1 MAKPTLRHI
10 ADKLGVSTAT
20 VSLAMRGSS
29 SISTVT
35 KKRVN
40 EALVESGYVY
50 QRGAAGLRTSK
61 NNTVGVIVNN
71 LSDPFF
77 SNLLASLENELA
89 KTNRT
94 VFFCNSNESVERQ
107 TKFLRT
113 MSEYNADG
121 LIISP
126 AMGTTSEHFNNL
138 ENVMPSGLV
147 FVSRTIADTNYD
159 SVVND
164 DYESSILATQRLVE
178 LGHKKI
184 AVIGGRPSL
193 SPYVERMRAYREVL
207 ENASLDFDRN
217 LIRCCLPTRIAG
229 FESAEWIANLFPRP
243 TAAIC
248 YNDSI
253 ALGLLT
259 GLQRVGLRP
268 GRNFALIGHEN
279 IEESILSNCCALSLT
294 EVSRDE
300 MGRLA
305 SKILID
311 RINNPDAPPK
321 RIVLKTRLIIRD
333 SCTSVVNCTT

>member
-1 MAKPTLRHI
+1 MERPTLRHI
-10 ADKLGVSTAT
+10 ADQLGVSTAT

-29 SISTVT
+29 SISEIM

-77 SNLLASLENELA
+77 SNLLASLEGELTKA
-89 KTNRT
+89 GRT
-94 VFFCNSNESVERQ
+94 VFLCNSNESVERQ
-107 TKFLRT
+107 TKFIRT

-126 AMGTTSEHFNNL
+126 AIGTTSGHFKTL
-138 ENVMPSGLV
+138 ESVMPSSVV
-147 FVSRTIADTNYD
+147 FVSRTIADTKYD

-164 DYESSILATQRLVE
+164 DYESSFLATRRLVE

-184 AVIGGRPSL
+184 SFVGGVPSL
-193 SPYVERMRAYREVL
+193 SPYVKRIRGYRDVL
-207 ENASLDFDRN
+207 ESASLEFDGN
-217 LIRCCLPTRIAG
+217 LIRCCPPTRIEG
-229 FESAEWIANLFPRP
+229 FESAKWIANLRPRP
-243 TAAIC
+243 TAAIG

-253 ALGLLT
+253 ALGLHS
-259 GLQRVGLRP
+259 GLQRLGLHP

-279 IEESILSNCCALSLT
+279 IEESILSNCALSLT

-305 SKILID
+305 SKVLID

-321 RIVLKTRLIIRD
+321 RIVLNTRLIIRD
-333 SCTSVVNCTT
+333 SCTSVVNYAA

>member
-1 MAKPTLRHI
+1 MTKPTLRHI

-29 SISTVT
+29 SISKVT

-40 EALVESGYVY
+40 EALAESGYVY

-77 SNLLASLENELA
+77 SNLLASIEDGLA
-89 KTNRT
+89 KSDQT
-94 VFFCNSNESVERQ
+94 VFLCNSNESVERQ
-107 TKFLRT
+107 TKFIRT

-126 AMGTTSEHFNNL
+126 AIGTTLEHFKTL
-138 ENVMPSGLV
+138 ESVMPSGVV
-147 FVSRTIADTNYD
+147 FISRTIAGTNYD

-184 AVIGGRPSL
+184 AVIGGYPSL
-193 SPYVERMRAYREVL
+193 SPHVERMRGYREVL

-217 LIRCCLPTRIAG
+217 LIRCCPPTRIAG
-229 FESAEWIANLFPRP
+229 FESAEWIANLRPRP
-243 TAAIC
+243 TAAIG

-259 GLQRVGLRP
+259 GLQRVGLHP
-268 GRNFALIGHEN
+268 GQNFALIGHEN
-279 IEESILSNCCALSLT
+279 IEESILSNCALSLT
-294 EVSRDE
+294 EVLRDK
-300 MGRLA
+300 MGKLA
-305 SKILID
+305 SKVLID
-311 RINNPDAPPK
+311 RIKKNNAPPK
-321 RIVLKTRLIIRD
+321 RIVLKTRLIIRN
-333 SCTSVVNCTT
+333 SCTSVVNCAA